1 MAPSMFVVSGCA
13 SSELGL
19 TARRLSALGAPC
31 GHREVFRPE
40 AFQGGRTLFWPRRV
54 AGDASW
60 FAAPVLGKLPQ
71 GAVVLHQV
79 QHPLT
84 TIGRLYGAGFFD
96 SGLEDVHF
104 VQDFVPETRLGGP
117 LVRCMRFWLEWNRMV
132 EGAADYDDLR
142 YHRFRLEDLDETR
155 LVELAAALTLPR
167 TTSETRAVLQALAPE
182 EGGESVE
189 LGWDD
194 LPRGALRSEI
204 EVASRR
210 YGSAACGARRATA
223 ATPMPGARS
232 A

>member
-84 TIGRLYGAGFFD
+84 TIGRLYGARFFD

-142 YHRFRLEDLDETR
+142 YHRFRHEDLDETR

-167 TTSETRAVLQALAPE
+167 TTSETRAVLEALAPE
-182 EGGESVE
+182 ESDESVE
-189 LGWDD
+189 LGWGD

-210 YGSAACGARRATA
+210 YGYAA
-223 ATPMPGARS
+223 
-232 A
+232 

>member
-1 MAPSMFVVSGCA
+1 MPPSIFVVSGCA
-13 SSELGL
+13 GSELGL

-31 GHREVFRPE
+31 GHREVFHPE
-40 AFQGGRTLFWPRRV
+40 AFQAGGTLFWPPKV

-84 TIGRLYGAGFFD
+84 TIGRLYRSGFFD

-104 VQDFVPETRLGGP
+104 VQDFLPETRLGGP

-132 EGAADYDDLR
+132 EGAEDYEDLR

-167 TTSETRAVLQALAPE
+167 TKSETRAVLEALE
-182 EGGESVE
+182 SDGEDDVE
-189 LGWDD
+189 DLAWDD
-194 LPRGALRSEI
+194 LPRGALRGEI
-204 EVASRR
+204 QAAALR
-210 YGSAACGARRATA
+210 YGYAA
-223 ATPMPGARS
+223 
-232 A
+232 

>member
-1 MAPSMFVVSGCA
+1 MVPSIFVVSGCP

-40 AFQGGRTLFWPRRV
+40 AFRGGGTLFWPRQV
-54 AGDASW
+54 VGDASW
-60 FAAPVLGKLPQ
+60 FAAPLLGKLPR

-79 QHPLT
+79 RHPLT
-84 TIGRLYGAGFFD
+84 TISRLYGSGFFD

-142 YHRFRLEDLDETR
+142 YHRFRLEELDEER

-167 TTSETRAVLQALAPE
+167 TTSETKAVLEALVSDDD
-182 EGGESVE
+182 GGSVE

-194 LPRGALRSEI
+194 LPRGVLREEV

-210 YGSAACGARRATA
+210 YGYAA
-223 ATPMPGARS
+223 
-232 A
+232 